1 MSRIIN
7 SISSAATRLLG
18 RLILPCH
25 DISRLSSQALDTRL
39 PPITRFRMR
48 MHYLVCV
55 WCRRYRDQLA
65 LLRRACAQLDAS
77 TPEAGPGL
85 PPTAR
90 ERIRQHLCDHDGH

>member
-1 MSRIIN
+1 MSWIIN
-7 SISSAATRLLG
+7 RISSAASRLLV

-39 PPITRFRMR
+39 PRITRLRMR

-65 LLRRACAQLDAS
+65 LLRRACAQLGTSA
-77 TPEAGPGL
+77 PEAGPGL